1 MYAVMASVAG
11 VSTPAALSLS
21 NTATQATTITAT
33 SGTPQTTPI
42 LTPFASPLVAT
53 VKDGTGNPV
62 SGAIVWFSAPLQAY
76 VTFSSGPDS
85 STYLF
90 AATTNG
96 AGIAT
101 SGTLVANK
109 LAASYAVQAVIPGQP
124 AYTTF
129 SMTNIP
135 GPPATI
141 TAYIFPPPPE
151 ENAVVGTMFAYPISA
166 TVTDAGGNLLN
177 GVPVTFSAP
186 DAGPSAAFSGSGTF
200 TTVTA
205 GNGSAATPRF
215 TANTTAGS
223 YNLLVSAPGVA
234 TPASFALTNVD
245 YTLQMHTPGV
255 VQITAGTPAPIRL
268 DMATIPANTAM
279 PTTASL
285 TCAVPGS
292 LFNAFC
298 SFSSPGGL
306 LAGRATEAITL
317 TISTKGGATSSLRP
331 INKLDAARR
340 LASPSARLPLT
351 YLPPLFAIAFGILA
365 YSRNEHLP
373 LRRVPARTMLLVVV
387 MAGGLLSCGSGGG
400 SSSSSNVPVSIPSPD
415 TPTPRGP
422 STVTVTSTVPTNNG
436 QPGGV
441 SKSITININV
451 N

>member
-1 MYAVMASVAG
+1 M
-11 VSTPAALSLS
+11 
-21 NTATQATTITAT
+21 
-33 SGTPQTTPI
+33 
-42 LTPFASPLVAT
+42 
-53 VKDGTGNPV
+53 
-62 SGAIVWFSAPLQAY
+62 
-76 VTFSSGPDS
+76 
-85 STYLF
+85 
-90 AATTNG
+90 
-96 AGIAT
+96 
-101 SGTLVANK
+101 
-109 LAASYAVQAVIPGQP
+109 
-124 AYTTF
+124 
-129 SMTNIP
+129 
-135 GPPATI
+135 
-141 TAYIFPPPPE
+141 
-151 ENAVVGTMFAYPISA
+151 
-166 TVTDAGGNLLN
+166 
-177 GVPVTFSAP
+177 
-186 DAGPSAAFSGSGTF
+186 
-200 TTVTA
+200 TA

-306 LAGRATEAITL
+306 LAGHATEAITL
-317 TISTKGGATSSLRP
+317 TVSTKGGATSSLRP

-365 YSRNEHLP
+365 CSRNEHLP

-400 SSSSSNVPVSIPSPD
+400 SSSSSNVPVIPSPD
-415 TPTPRGP
+415 APTPRGP

-441 SKSITININV
+441 TKSLTININV